1 MKFTVALISALL
13 VAAPA
18 LAQTDLL
25 KSGTNALQT
34 LGGVAGGNSNGSL
47 GAGLSDGQISSGL
60 KDALK
65 IGTQKAVATVGHAGG
80 FLNDNNVHI
89 PLPGPL
95 EKVKSGLGMVGAGG
109 MADDL
114 EQRINKAAETAAPQ
128 AAGIFGDAVGRMSIQ
143 DARGILTGPS
153 DSATQ
158 YFKRTTTDQLT
169 QAMKPIID
177 KSLASV
183 GALQSY
189 GALTDKV
196 KTLPFGSSVNLDLSS
211 YVVGKTLDGIFF
223 YLAKQEQDIRAN
235 PAARTTDAL
244 KTVFK

>member
-1 MKFTVALISALL
+1 MKRSLVLALALL
-13 VAAPA
+13 AVSPA
-18 LAQTDLL
+18 SAQSDLL
-25 KSGTNALQT
+25 DAGKNALKSM
-34 LGGVAGGNSNGSL
+34 GGANPNASNSAL

-60 KDALK
+60 KDALRV
-65 IGTQKAVATVGHAGG
+65 GTQKAVATVGHPGG
-80 FLNDNNVHI
+80 FLNDKQVHI

-95 EKVKSGLGMVGAGG
+95 AQVKSGLAMVGASG

-128 AAGIFGDAVGRMSIQ
+128 AAGIFGDAVGRMSIE
-143 DARGILTGPS
+143 DARGILTGPQ

-158 YFKRTTTDQLT
+158 YFKRTTTPQLT
-169 QAMKPIID
+169 QAMKPIVD
-177 KSLASV
+177 QSLSGV

-189 GALTDKV
+189 NALAEKA
-196 KTLPFGSSVNLDLSS
+196 KTVPFASGVDLDLGS

-223 YLAKQEQDIRAN
+223 YLARQEADIRTN

-244 KTVFK
+244 RMVFK